1 MIIQHPLRTRPATQR
16 IAAVAITLAVAVAC
30 WVVAL
35 RQMHG
40 MDMGTATVLGSF
52 ASFVAAWVS
61 MMAAM
66 MLPGAVPAVARRAG
80 TGRAHT
86 VAVFVASYL
95 AVWAVVG
102 LVVYVAYRPH
112 GTVAA
117 GVIVLAAGC
126 YELTPLKTHFRE
138 RCRAVTGSG
147 LDYGVCCVGSSFGL
161 MAMFVALGVMNVAW
175 MVVVAAVVAVQK
187 LVPPR
192 AVLDVTLALLIIGLG
207 VLVLAAPSSVPG
219 LMPSM

>member
-1 MIIQHPLRTRPATQR
+1 MTTVHPVRAGATTQR
-16 IAAVAITLAVAVAC
+16 IATVAITLAVAGVC

-35 RQMHG
+35 RQMRG
-40 MDMGTATVLGSF
+40 MDMGTVTVLGPF
-52 ASFVAAWVS
+52 GSFVAVWVS

-66 MLPGAVPAVARRAG
+66 MLPGAVPAVARRAV

-86 VAVFVASYL
+86 VALFVASYL

-102 LVVYVAYRPH
+102 LVVYAAYRPH

-117 GVIVLAAGC
+117 GVVVLGAGC
-126 YELTPLKTHFRE
+126 YELTPLKRRLRE
-138 RCRAVTGSG
+138 RCRGVSGSG
-147 LDYGVCCVGSSFGL
+147 LDYGLSCVGSSLGL

-175 MVVVAAVVAVQK
+175 MVVIAAVVAVQK

-192 AVLDVTLALLIIGLG
+192 AVLDVPLALLIIGLG

-219 LMPSM
+219 LMPTM